1 MSSFF
6 FTEDPVLLAASMISP
21 ATVSYTHLDVYKR
34 QVVGCSPKAED
45 IVVNVCKKKHITNT
59 RASGSDDALRLSPPR
74 VMSLEETLEFIR
86 DDELVEVTPESIR
99 VRKRILDHQQRLRA
113 NNKK

>member
-1 MSSFF
+1 MACIMHRNAGRFI
-6 FTEDPVLLAASMISP
+6 TAGTPVYAGM
-21 ATVSYTHLDVYKR
+21 
-34 QVVGCSPKAED
+34 VVGCSPKAED